1 MFDVLTTAAVA
12 DELSATLLD
21 GRIQRIGLVDRLTVA
36 AEVYA
41 GGRRRALVA
50 SADNRSPRIH
60 LAPAMPSLDAELVT
74 PFGLLLRKYARGGI
88 LVGVEQPPLERLLRL
103 SIAKRIPSGHERRAR
118 RIAGE
123 PQPEDDDPDLLDDAE
138 TDDDG
143 EGDGDAGLTWVHL
156 HVEIMGR
163 HSNLILVDDAGLVM
177 DAAKRVTS
185 AMSRVRPVQPRMRY
199 VPPPPLDRPDPR
211 RLTAAMASGMLAV
224 APEATPLARWLVS
237 ALRGLSP
244 QMAREIAFRA
254 TGSADATVADA
265 LGDAGASALAR
276 ETRALLEPLLTSAWA
291 PKVYRERDDAEPES
305 AQVVAYSAIPLA
317 HLRQDHVEEA
327 VASISAA
334 VALVEG
340 ADEGDDATP
349 ARHAQRRQR
358 LLASIAE
365 ARAKLE
371 RRLASVREQGALA
384 AETETLR
391 RWGELIYAN
400 LWQIQPGQRE
410 LVVEGEMI
418 PLDPAVPAKET
429 AAALFERYRKAQ
441 SAGVHQEEIEGEIA
455 GELAHLDDL
464 ATLAAQAAGFAE
476 LEALAAEW
484 GAREGS
490 PAGKQA
496 RKRPQTR
503 RPRPLLDDEG
513 NAVFVG
519 HTAGQNEMVTFE
531 IAGQNDTWLHA
542 RGVGGSHVVIRWN
555 NAAGEERDETI
566 LAAAALAG
574 WYSAARGSSRVEIDV
589 ARRRHVR
596 KIKGGRPGM
605 VTYRNERTI
614 AVEPADEAALRG
626 VLLPSNQ
633 DRT

>member
-41 GGRRRALVA
+41 GGRRHALVA

-74 PFGLLLRKYARGGI
+74 PFGLLLRKYARGGV
-88 LVGVEQPPLERLLRL
+88 LVGVEQPPMERLLRL

-123 PQPEDDDPDLLDDAE
+123 PQPEDDDPEVQDADSDEDDDA
-138 TDDDG
+138 
-143 EGDGDAGLTWVHL
+143 DAALTWVHL
-156 HVEIMGR
+156 HVEVMGR
-163 HSNLILVDDAGLVM
+163 HSNLILVDDAGVVM

-199 VPPPPLDRPDPR
+199 VPPPPLDRHDPR
-211 RLTAAMASGMLAV
+211 RLTAPLAAEMLAT
-224 APEATPLARWLVS
+224 APDSAGLARWLVT

-244 QMAREIAFRA
+244 QMAREIAFRV
-254 TGSADATVADA
+254 T
-265 LGDAGASALAR
+265 GDAEAAVRAARGEAGAAALAR

-291 PKVYRERDDAEPES
+291 PRLYRQRGDDGDAASP
-305 AQVVAYSAIPLA
+305 VVAYAAVPMA
-317 HLRQDHVEEA
+317 HLLRDLDEEPA
-327 VASISAA
+327 TSISAA
-334 VALVEG
+334 IALGEG
-340 ADEGDDATP
+340 SDDGSDGSP

-358 LLASIAE
+358 LLASIAA
-365 ARAKLE
+365 ARDKLE
-371 RRLASVREQGALA
+371 RRLASVRTQGAMA

-400 LWQIQPGQRE
+400 LWQIRPGQRE
-410 LVVEGEMI
+410 LVVEGEVV
-418 PLDPAVPAKET
+418 PLDPAQPAKET
-429 AAALFERYRKAQ
+429 AATLFERYRKAQ

-455 GELAHLDDL
+455 AELAHLDDL

-484 GAREGS
+484 GDQEDAR
-490 PAGKQA
+490 PGKPG
-496 RKRPQTR
+496 RKRPATR

-519 HTAGQNEMVTFE
+519 HTAGQNELVTFE
-531 IAGQNDTWLHA
+531 VAGPNDTWLHA
-542 RGVGGSHVVIRWN
+542 RGVGGSHVVVRWN
-555 NAAGEERDETI
+555 NATGKEREATI
-566 LAAAALAG
+566 HAAAALAA
-574 WYSAARGSSRVEIDV
+574 WYSAARGSNRVEVDV

-596 KIKGGRPGM
+596 KIRGGRPGM

-614 AVEPADEAALRG
+614 AVAPADEAALRDE
-626 VLLPSNQ
+626 LTPS
-633 DRT
+633 T